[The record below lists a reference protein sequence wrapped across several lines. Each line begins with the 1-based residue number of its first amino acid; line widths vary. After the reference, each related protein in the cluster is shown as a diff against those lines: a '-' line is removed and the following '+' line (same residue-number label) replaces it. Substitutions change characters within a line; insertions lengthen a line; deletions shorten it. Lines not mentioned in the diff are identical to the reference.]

1 MTHSTASD
9 WGAAAR
15 PGARVGHLVEAH
27 DRIGSTSDRARELL
41 EEGAD
46 GVAVVAEEQTSGR
59 GRRGRTWSSPAGA
72 NLLVSVGVHPS
83 LAAEAAWAIGP
94 AAALAARSAC
104 EPVATVALKWPNDVV
119 DGDGRKLGGILVET
133 AIEAD
138 RTRHAVLGFGINV
151 NWERADM
158 PVELRSTAT
167 SLREAGG
174 RPVDRAEL
182 LRRLLESL
190 ETELD
195 AIEAGRSPL
204 GRYAAA
210 CTTIGARVRV
220 ETPNGELDGT
230 VVGLSERGELV
241 LETATGVTTVA
252 SGEVVRVRP
261 AVPA

>member
-1 MTHSTASD
+1 
-9 WGAAAR
+9 
-15 PGARVGHLVEAH
+15 VGHLVESH
-27 DRIGSTSDRARELL
+27 DRIGSTSDRSRELL
-41 EEGAD
+41 EEGAE

-72 NLLVSVGVHPS
+72 NLLVSVGLRPR
-83 LAAEAAWAIGP
+83 LAADAAWAIGP
-94 AAALAARSAC
+94 AAALAAQSAC
-104 EPVATVALKWPNDVV
+104 QPVAPVALKWPNDVV

-138 RTRHAVLGFGINV
+138 RVRHAVLGFGINV
-151 NWERADM
+151 NWERSDM

-167 SLREAGG
+167 SLRAVGG

-210 CTTIGARVRV
+210 CTTIGARVRL
-220 ETPNGELDGT
+220 ETPDGELDGT
-230 VVGLSERGELV
+230 VIGLAERGELV
-241 LETATGVTTVA
+241 LETADGIRTVT

-261 AVPA
+261 AVLA